1 MELTTWIQDRPEP
14 LAGSPFTDPQPLCEE
29 LHYFVVLADGVAVA
43 CQSFYKRGTRWW
55 VDDLFIVESH
65 RGTDV
70 AKVLREGTFRAVA
83 ERADAFY
90 AWIKFT
96 VATPEKVLQGVRPG
110 PEGLKI
116 ELVKCVKGAAKYRYD
131 VSALRPVRATG

>member
-1 MELTTWIQDRPEP
+1 MPV
-14 LAGSPFTDPQPLCEE
+14 GS
-29 LHYFVVLADGVAVA
+29 
-43 CQSFYKRGTRWW
+43 QSFYKRGTVWW
-55 VDDLFIVESH
+55 VDDLFIVKSY

-83 ERADAFY
+83 EHADFFY

-96 VATPEKVLQGVRPG
+96 VAQPEQVLRGVRPG

-116 ELVKCVKGAAKYRYD
+116 ELVKRLRGIAKYRYD
-131 VSALRPVRATG
+131 VSALRPVQATG